1 MKDKRLNELK
11 REQADL
17 YAVEHY
23 LQKSLLEVRM
33 QFDIVT
39 NLIRAAEESIKE
51 CNKLD

>member
-17 YAVEHY
+17 YAVECY
-23 LQKSLLEVRM
+23 LQKSLLDVRM

-39 NLIRAAEESIKE
+39 NSIKALEEAIKE